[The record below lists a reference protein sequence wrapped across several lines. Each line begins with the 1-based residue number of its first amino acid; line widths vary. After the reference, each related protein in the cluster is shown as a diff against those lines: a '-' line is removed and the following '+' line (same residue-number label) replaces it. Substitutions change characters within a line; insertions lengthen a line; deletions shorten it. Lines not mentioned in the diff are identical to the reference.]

1 MRPLLEYLNSLPVA
15 EQASFAQRCG
25 TTVGYLRKA
34 VSVGQLLKAV
44 VCVAIERETR
54 GQVTRK
60 DLRPD
65 DWQDIWPELV
75 ESSAECPPAL
85 AHQAQV
91 AINSEARQ
99 AVREVA

>member
-1 MRPLLEYLNSLPVA
+1 MEYLNSLPVA
-15 EQASFAQRCG
+15 EQSSFAQRCG

-44 VCVAIERETR
+44 VCVSIERETN

-65 DWQDIWPELV
+65 DWQDIWPELANS
-75 ESSAECPPAL
+75 EQKQSPAL
-85 AHQAQV
+85 ATHAQA
-91 AINSEARQ
+91 AINSEAKE
-99 AVREVA
+99 AAHV

>member
-1 MRPLLEYLNSLPVA
+1 MEYLNSLPVA
-15 EQASFAQRCG
+15 EQSSFAQRCG

-44 VCVAIERETR
+44 VCVSIERETH

-65 DWQDIWPELV
+65 DWQSIWPEL
-75 ESSAECPPAL
+75 ANPNTTPAL
-85 AHQAQV
+85 SHQAQG
-91 AINSEARQ
+91 AINSEARE
-99 AVREVA
+99 AAHV

>member
-54 GQVTRK
+54 GQVTRR

-65 DWQDIWPELV
+65 DWQDIWPELA
-75 ESSAECPPAL
+75 ESEPKPPPTL
-85 AHQAQV
+85 THQAPV
-91 AINSEARQ
+91 AINSEVRQ
-99 AVREVA
+99 QAQEVA

>member
-1 MRPLLEYLNSLPVA
+1 MEYLNSLPVA
-15 EQASFAQRCG
+15 EQSSFAQRCG

-34 VSVGQLLKAV
+34 VSVGQLLKVV
-44 VCVAIERETR
+44 VCVSIERETH

-65 DWQDIWPELV
+65 DWQDIWPELA
-75 ESSAECPPAL
+75 SSEQKQSPAH
-85 AHQAQV
+85 ASHAQV

-99 AVREVA
+99 TVQEVA